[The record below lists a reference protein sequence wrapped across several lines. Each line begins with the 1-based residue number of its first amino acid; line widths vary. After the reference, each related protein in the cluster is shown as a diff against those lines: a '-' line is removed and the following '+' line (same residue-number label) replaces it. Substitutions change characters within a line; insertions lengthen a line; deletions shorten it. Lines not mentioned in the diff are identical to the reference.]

1 VQGDFKMSLFTENDA
16 RLLDKTLVIRE
27 QLIDNLL
34 KQELPTKARDIECF
48 TNLLESVDRS
58 ILAKAKVKVDENAN
72 KTNEETKAILKG
84 LLLELHNNPN
94 PVIEG
99 TAVRV
104 QEAPE
109 YQPPGGVE
117 VHSGELIPRV
127 DNIDVKALLAQHS
140 E

>member
-1 VQGDFKMSLFTENDA
+1 MSLFTENDA

-58 ILAKAKVKVDENAN
+58 ILAKAKVKVDQDAN

-84 LLLELHNNPN
+84 LLMELHTGAGGGM
-94 PVIEG
+94 VIEG
-99 TAVRV
+99 QATVV

-109 YQPPGGVE
+109 YQPGAIE
-117 VHSGELIPRV
+117 VNPGELIPRS
-127 DNIDVKALLAQHS
+127 DNIDVKALLAS
-140 E
+140 KEE